1 MKMKGKYGEIV
12 RSDRTFDVIAAV
24 LGCIIIVI
32 VMVPLIFGGG
42 LLFRSGPGHPGRGA
56 ALAERADDEGVHHGV

>member
-1 MKMKGKYGEIV
+1 MVGRGTMKMKGKYGEIV

-32 VMVPLIFGGG
+32 VMVPLIFVVAASQ
-42 LLFRSGPGHPGRGA
+42 RS
-56 ALAERADDEGVHHGV
+56 AEP

>member
-32 VMVPLIFGGG
+32 VM
-42 LLFRSGPGHPGRGA
+42 FR
-56 ALAERADDEGVHHGV
+56 